1 MTASLRNQ
9 PRQNSITLA
18 ALLVPS
24 TTRSGGG
31 GAEFS
36 FLLSPTG
43 FSCIMNRADLHIIPF
58 QDSGLDNDVIVVGA
72 TNRAELLDAA
82 LMRPGRFDK
91 IIYVPLPDETSRL
104 EILRVAT
111 KHTPL
116 SADVDLS
123 DIASRTEGFSGAD
136 LDNACK
142 EAALHAMTIHGLD
155 QVQHVTQADFK
166 HVLMEK
172 FKIK

>member
-1 MTASLRNQ
+1 MNFLNNRFSKQEQSVASSYTKL
-9 PRQNSITLA
+9 I
-18 ALLVPS
+18 
-24 TTRSGGG
+24 
-31 GAEFS
+31 
-36 FLLSPTG
+36 
-43 FSCIMNRADLHIIPF
+43 CILF
-58 QDSGLDNDVIVVGA
+58 QDSGSLDNDVIVVGA
-72 TNRAELLDAA
+72 TNRPELLDAA

-111 KHTPL
+111 AAMPL
-116 SADVDLS
+116 SLDVDLN

-142 EAALHAMTIHGLD
+142 EAALHAMTMQGLD
-155 QVQHVTQADFK
+155 QVQHVSQADFK

-172 FKIK
+172 YK